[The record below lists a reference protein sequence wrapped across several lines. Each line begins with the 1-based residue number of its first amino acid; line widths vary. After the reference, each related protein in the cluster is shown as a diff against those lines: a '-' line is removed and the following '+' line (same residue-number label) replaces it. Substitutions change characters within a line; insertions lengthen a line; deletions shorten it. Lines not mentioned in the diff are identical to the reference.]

1 MNTMSA
7 SQVCRTLRIMSLAE
21 DALKSAGSYIVALEV
36 AMVREMLTMIAISDV
51 GVDEPKQSAPEDA
64 YDAWSDKQW

>member
-1 MNTMSA
+1 MNTISA

-36 AMVREMLTMIAISDV
+36 AMVREMLTMIAMSDV
-51 GVDEPKQSAPEDA
+51 GVDEPKQSAPEDT